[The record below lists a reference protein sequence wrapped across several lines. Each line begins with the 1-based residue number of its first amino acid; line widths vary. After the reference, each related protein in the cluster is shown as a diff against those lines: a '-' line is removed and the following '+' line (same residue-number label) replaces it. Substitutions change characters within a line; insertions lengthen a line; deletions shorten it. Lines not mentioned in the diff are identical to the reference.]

1 MLVPYD
7 TIFNPCAPWFADG
20 LGDKIILFI
29 PIATKSRFFSQS
41 IGADIQLKQ
50 PVGFQE
56 KYAIASLYRNQ
67 MRSLWNILRSDL
79 HFLAKRCKNTMIEDL
94 NDGYQ

>member
-1 MLVPYD
+1 VPYD
-7 TIFNPCAPWFADG
+7 TIFEPYAPLFADG

-41 IGADIQLKQ
+41 IGADIK
-50 PVGFQE
+50 
-56 KYAIASLYRNQ
+56 
-67 MRSLWNILRSDL
+67 RSGL
-79 HFLAKRCKNTMIEDL
+79 HFLAKMCKNTMIEDL